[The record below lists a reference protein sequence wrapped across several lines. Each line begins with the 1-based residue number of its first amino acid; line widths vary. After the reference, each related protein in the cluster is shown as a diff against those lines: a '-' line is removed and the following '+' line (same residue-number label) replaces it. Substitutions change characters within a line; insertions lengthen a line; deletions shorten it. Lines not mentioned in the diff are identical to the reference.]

1 MMMIQGAE
9 TPIQMVRWH
18 LLQKMIQRAELT
30 NQMVGQDLEMHLE
43 MHRMMM
49 AELTMIGKDLE
60 IETPGLS

>member
-1 MMMIQGAE
+1 MIQGAE
-9 TPIQMVRWH
+9 PPIQMVRWH
-18 LLQKMIQRAELT
+18 FLQRMIQRAELT

-60 IETPGLS
+60 IETPWPS